1 MARYA
6 VTATSADG
14 NSGEGP
20 LYYTAETPEAAR
32 QQYID
37 WASAQ
42 YGQLYSGPSRPAAD
56 TTPSPGAVDI
66 EFPNISV
73 ELVTA

>member
-6 VTATSADG
+6 VTALSADG

-32 QQYID
+32 QRYNA
-37 WASAQ
+37 WEGAQ
-42 YGQLYSGPSRPAAD
+42 YGQVYAGPSRPAAD
-56 TTPSPGAVDI
+56 TTPGPGAVDI